1 MTQSIRMTQALLKP
15 EQIDIELFG
24 RELNAMTHVERVR
37 SVNAISGSQQA
48 RLWGAAVGRVSKLT
62 DIVPSFIPED
72 TEVIHE
78 GKNSLPVFTKFQ
90 KRFIRPTEDNSVLY
104 GYNEGL
110 TRPFI
115 GPGYFVAEFF
125 EPRGEVGVNYYK
137 VPPQGSRLAR
147 GWPQI
152 KRNEDG
158 FQQLVYSKMIDYLR
172 KISSHVTIGRAYKH
186 GQKTPNYFLL
196 SRMD

>member
-1 MTQSIRMTQALLKP
+1 MTHAIRITQALLKP
-15 EQIDIELFG
+15 RQIDIELLG

-37 SVNAISGSQQA
+37 AVHTMSGGQQA
-48 RLWGAAVGRVSKLT
+48 RLWEAAVGRVSRLT
-62 DIVPSFIPED
+62 DIVPEYIPRD
-72 TEVIHE
+72 TEVVHE
-78 GKNSLPVFTKFQ
+78 GKNSLPLFTRFQ
-90 KRFIRPTEDNSVLY
+90 KRFIRPTEDESVLY

-110 TRPFI
+110 TRPVV
-115 GPGYFVAEFF
+115 GPGYFVAEYF

-152 KRNEDG
+152 RRNEEG
-158 FQQLVYSKMIDYLR
+158 LQQLVYSKMIDYLR
-172 KISSHVTIGRAYKH
+172 KVSDHVTIGRAYKH

-196 SRMD
+196 ARTD